1 MKKHHVF
8 QAAEIGAAMS
18 DDQFRALKDRLRLDL
33 IAVQQQARTL
43 AKFPV
48 VIVLAGVRGAGVID
62 TLNLLNTWM
71 DPRWIESH
79 AYDGPLPE
87 EQGHPLLWRYWRAL
101 PANGTIGLFLGAWH
115 ATAILAGAKP
125 KGGALF
131 DAEIRRIKSFE
142 RTLTDSG
149 ALLLKF
155 WLHVDEKTHNAATG
169 VHKVDHLFGF
179 RTSDAALPPQ
189 PPYKAYIKAAAAAL
203 DATHTQAAPWH
214 VIEGGDDNYRR
225 ASVLNILKD
234 ALNAHVAAWE
244 RRGKK
249 DDVPGATPPEL
260 PREKPKGKLAKLRMP
275 RLSNSKYCQ
284 AFPGLQHRV
293 YMAQKAAHAA
303 GIPCVA
309 AFEGWD
315 AAGKGGAI
323 RRLTY
328 SLNAF
333 NFHVVPIAAPSD
345 EEAAHH
351 YLWRFWRNLP
361 SAGRVT
367 IFDRTWYGRVLVE
380 RIDKFARKPEWKR
393 AYGEINAFEQALA
406 DSGVVLLKF
415 WLHVTKKEQKR
426 RLQEREDTS
435 FKRWKLSGTDWHA
448 HKQYGKYLEAADEMI
463 ARCSNV
469 PWHVIPGDDKHYARI
484 KVLET
489 VATAL
494 ETPCR
499 RRKSAKRQ
507 PRWCSGCSTS
517 NRPAQSPAPGL
528 APPGS
533 GTTDRSPKPR
543 GAGR

>member
-1 MKKHHVF
+1 MFK
-8 QAAEIGAAMS
+8 AAEIGAAMS
-18 DDQFRALKDRLRLDL
+18 DDRFRALKDRLRLDL
-33 IAVQQQARTL
+33 IAAQQQARAL

-87 EQGHPLLWRYWRAL
+87 ERGHPPLWRYWKAL

-115 ATAILAGAKP
+115 GAAIAAGARP
-125 KGGALF
+125 KGAGAF
-131 DAEIRRIKSFE
+131 AAEIARIKSFE

-155 WLHVDEKTHNAATG
+155 WLHVDEKTHAAATG
-169 VHKVDHLFGF
+169 AHKVDRLFGF

-189 PPYKAYIKAAAAAL
+189 PPYKAYIKAAATAL
-203 DATHTQAAPWH
+203 EATHTDAAPWH
-214 VIEGGDDNYRR
+214 VIEGADDNFRR
-225 ASVLNILKD
+225 ASVLNLLKD
-234 ALNAHVAAWE
+234 ALETHVAAWKAH
-244 RRGKK
+244 GKK
-249 DDVPGATPPEL
+249 DGGKKGDIPGAVPPEL
-260 PREKPKGKLAKLRMP
+260 PRQKPQRTLAGLRMP
-275 RLSNSKYCQ
+275 RLSDTAYCR
-284 AFPGLQHRV
+284 AFPRLQHRV

-333 NFHVVPIAAPSD
+333 NFHVVPIAAPTE

-351 YLWRFWRNLP
+351 YLWRFWRHLP
-361 SAGRVT
+361 GAGRVT

-380 RIDKFARKPEWKR
+380 RVDKFARKPEWKR
-393 AYGEINAFEQALA
+393 AYGEINAFERELA

-415 WLHVTKKEQKR
+415 WMHVTRKEQER
-426 RLQEREDTS
+426 RLEEREHTS
-435 FKRWKLSGTDWHA
+435 YKRWKLSGNDWHA
-448 HKQYGKYLEAADEMI
+448 HKQYGDYLKAADEMI
-463 ARCSNV
+463 ARCSAV
-469 PWHVIPGDDKHYARI
+469 PWHVIPGDDKHHARI
-484 KVLET
+484 QVLET

-494 ETPCR
+494 ETAL
-499 RRKSAKRQ
+499 KAKKQ
-507 PRWCSGCSTS
+507 
-517 NRPAQSPAPGL
+517 L
-528 APPGS
+528 
-533 GTTDRSPKPR
+533 
-543 GAGR
+543 